1 MGFMSSLVNI
11 GSLTLQTAINKLG
24 QDIIV
29 AHTAARKISEMFMI
43 MFTVFGQTM
52 ATYCGQNMGAGR
64 IDRVKTGIKSALIY
78 TCSWC
83 VLTVLAS
90 YTIGDWLIYLVTGS
104 NNENVIRNAVNYL
117 KFDTVFYFVTAF
129 MHTKKC
135 DAGAWRTYN
144 TACIKFSGNGWENYN
159 CCDAC
164 SVAWICWCHCCRAD
178 SMVYYGN
185 STHYTDIKNDSG
197 T

>member
-1 MGFMSSLVNI
+1 MFKKYEILRLTKSDFTSLDGNLVRNMLGSGLSMGFMSSLVNI

-83 VLTVLAS
+83 VLTVIAVIQS
-90 YTIGDWLIYLVTGS
+90 ETGLYILLQ
-104 NNENVIRNAVNYL
+104 EAIM
-117 KFDTVFYFVTAF
+117 K
-129 MHTKKC
+129 M
-135 DAGAWRTYN
+135 
-144 TACIKFSGNGWENYN
+144 
-159 CCDAC
+159 
-164 SVAWICWCHCCRAD
+164 
-178 SMVYYGN
+178 
-185 STHYTDIKNDSG
+185 
-197 T
+197 